1 MGSSGGLEALFLQ
14 VRLDSTRLYRKALLP
29 LGGKTVV
36 EQVMEALRLVP
47 VDLYVL
53 LTDEKSSKELEPLAR
68 GSGFNLFVGSKEDV
82 LNRFAEGVRFYKPVT
97 VVRTTGDN
105 PLVSWE
111 MAKKTLALHRES
123 NFDLT
128 TLTGLPLGS
137 GVEVVKGSALLAA
150 DLSARDPYEREHV
163 TPYLYRHPEIFSLQ
177 KLPAPEELQ
186 FPEGRITLDTAE
198 DYACLKEMF
207 ARLYKGTPPT
217 LQETVEYLREK
228 HG

>member
-47 VDLYVL
+47 VDLHVL
-53 LTDEKSSKELEPLAR
+53 LTDGDSSKELEPLAR
-68 GSGFNLFVGSKEDV
+68 NAGFDLFIGSKEDV
-82 LNRFAEGVRFYKPVT
+82 LNRFAQGVRFYKPVT
-97 VVRTTGDN
+97 VVRATGDN

-111 MAKKTLALHRES
+111 MAKKTLALHRAGEH
-123 NFDLT
+123 DLT
-128 TLTGLPLGS
+128 TLTDLPLGA
-137 GVEVVKGSALLAA
+137 GVEVIKSQALLTA

-163 TPYLYRHPEIFSLQ
+163 TPYLYRHPEIFLLQ
-177 KLPAPEELQ
+177 KLPAPEEFR
-186 FPEGRITLDTAE
+186 FPGGRITLDTAE
-198 DYACLKEMF
+198 DYAFLTEMF
-207 ARLYKGTPPT
+207 SRLYRGTPPS
-217 LQETVEYLREK
+217 LQETVDYLRNP